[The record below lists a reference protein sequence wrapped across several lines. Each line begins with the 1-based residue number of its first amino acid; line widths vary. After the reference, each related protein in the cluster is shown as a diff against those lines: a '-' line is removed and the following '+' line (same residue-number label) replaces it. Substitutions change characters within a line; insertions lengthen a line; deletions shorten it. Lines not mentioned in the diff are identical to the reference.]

1 MRDNTT
7 VSSVSDDAFIK
18 GPIEKIGNDAF
29 TFPVGDNSMSRPI
42 SISAPANTNARFR
55 AEYLYDNPWNHW
67 SGGSGTIDATIDH
80 ISSKEYWYLNRI
92 ASNNNV
98 NVTLSWKNPESGGVG
113 NLSELLVARWDGT
126 MWKDHGN
133 GGTTGN
139 TTEGTVVTSAAVTSF
154 SPFTLASTS
163 TNNPLPISLLN
174 FNAVLNS
181 GIVNIDWITETEI
194 NNDYFIVEKSTD
206 NINYTF
212 VDKVDG
218 AGNSNQIIDYST
230 IDKNPYNGISYYRLK
245 QIDLDGNFRYY
256 NPVAINY
263 NIFSD
268 VEYNLY
274 PNPIAIGKQLFIEGS
289 EITENI
295 NFYLVDIKG
304 SYINASFSYNQNKI
318 ILDTKTLEKG
328 IYFVIIETQE
338 RLYREKFIVE

>member
-1 MRDNTT
+1 
-7 VSSVSDDAFIK
+7 
-18 GPIEKIGNDAF
+18 
-29 TFPVGDNSMSRPI
+29 
-42 SISAPANTNARFR
+42 
-55 AEYLYDNPWNHW
+55 
-67 SGGSGTIDATIDH
+67 
-80 ISSKEYWYLNRI
+80 
-92 ASNNNV
+92 
-98 NVTLSWKNPESGGVG
+98 
-113 NLSELLVARWDGT
+113 

-181 GIVNIDWITETEI
+181 GIVNIDWGTETEI
-194 NNDYFIVEKSTD
+194 NNNYFIVEKSTD

-263 NIFSD
+263 NILSD

-274 PNPIAIGKQLFIEGS
+274 PNPIAIGKQVFIEGS
-289 EITENI
+289 EIAENT
-295 NFYLVDIKG
+295 NLYLVDIKG
-304 SYINASFSYNQNKI
+304 NYINAGFSYNQNKI

-338 RLYREKFIVE
+338 KLYRKKFIVE